1 MRLYTPGLP
10 TDYARHVIDHGFVGQ
25 AVYDVE
31 ELDAATRNTPE
42 GEITPPEQP
51 PEPIAVAE
59 YCEFRNMPPS
69 GLIFSRTTEADIEPT
84 CATEFNVTIDSGSSL
99 LDDAGD
105 FVFSI
110 EVPDSVALAN
120 EIHEQPP
127 SGRPFRKFW
136 LTEEEA
142 NRYRYTLKIIDAKV
156 QPDLLG
162 WQDVPS
168 QAPVPTV
175 HQADDGTADFP
186 SSMRR
191 SRRQRRRSRKK
202 GHRIEGNDDA
212 RPGTEDEAADGVNT
226 VLRQR
231 FEDDPEGAL
240 NDLRAKVNELGY
252 ELAYAG
258 RTFRAPVTERTYYII
273 DPEKREPIDALRN
286 GAVDLTLLEVC
297 LWSKQAFKKWNDS

>member
-10 TDYARHVIDHGFVGQ
+10 TDYARHVIDHGFVGR

-31 ELDAATRNTPE
+31 ELDAATRDIPE
-42 GEITPPEQP
+42 GEITPSEKL

-59 YCEFRNMPPS
+59 HCEFRNMPPG
-69 GLIFSRTTEADIEPT
+69 GLIFSRTTEAEIEPT
-84 CATEFNVTIDSGSSL
+84 GGTESKVTIDCGSSL

-120 EIHEQPP
+120 EIYEEPP

-162 WQDVPS
+162 WQSVPS
-168 QAPVPTV
+168 EAPVPAG
-175 HQADDGTADFP
+175 HQAEDGTADLP

-191 SRRQRRRSRKK
+191 SRRRRRRSRKK
-202 GHRIEGNDDA
+202 GHRMEGNDDA
-212 RPGTEDEAADGVNT
+212 RPGTEDEAADSVNT

-240 NDLRAKVNELGY
+240 NDLRAKVDELGY
-252 ELAYAG
+252 QLAYAG

-273 DPEKREPIDALRN
+273 DPEKREPIDAFRN

-297 LWSKQAFKKWNDS
+297 LWSEQAFKKWNDS